1 MIKFS
6 EFILEGK
13 EAPVVETEAVE
24 VEEVSVETEVAEASG
39 DKEAYTKFFNA
50 KLKKYGVESADEL
63 EGDKKK
69 QFFDEIDKEWEGDNE
84 ED

>member
-6 EFILEGK
+6 EFIAEGK
-13 EAPVVETEAVE
+13 EVAEVEAVE
-24 VEEVSVETEVAEASG
+24 VETEVVEVTG

-69 QFFDEIDKEWEGDNE
+69 EFFDEIDKEWEGDNE